1 MKYKIISDV
10 FYSHVF
16 DKYSGLYRSVREI
29 KYGAKRK
36 GTILGFWHDVGEWMC
51 DSQNNN
57 FCCEDWFD
65 SREQCESFLK
75 CWHLETYGEDKPLEI
90 IN

>member
-1 MKYKIISDV
+1 MKYKIITRD
-10 FYSHVF
+10 FYSH
-16 DKYSGLYRSVREI
+16 KYNEESKLYKPIKET
-29 KYGAKRK
+29 KYGVKRK

-51 DSQNNN
+51 DSQGNN
-57 FCCEDWFD
+57 FCYTDWFV

-75 CWHLETYGEDKPLEI
+75 CWHIETYGEDEPLEI